1 MRNVKGGVLLHSW
14 IVRGGV
20 LLHEMFGW
28 HLVVGGMVPHASYI
42 GAYHND
48 MSLKWCMWMMIVVG
62 RVCDEYILV
71 TL

>member
-28 HLVVGGMVPHASYI
+28 HLVVGDMVPHAYMCRI
-42 GAYHND
+42 
-48 MSLKWCMWMMIVVG
+48 
-62 RVCDEYILV
+62 
-71 TL
+71 